1 MKKVIER
8 LCEIEGDKWVHLV
21 VCLLLTFVVGQGVH
35 WFSEM
40 ELAECAGIGAT
51 AAMTAGF
58 FKEWIDE
65 FRGGEMDYMDLVADF
80 IGCMIGLTVTAI

>member
-8 LCEIEGDKWVHLV
+8 LCGIDGDKWVHLV
-21 VCLLLTFVVGQGVH
+21 GCMLLTFVVGQGVY
-35 WFSEM
+35 WLSDM
-40 ELAECAGIGAT
+40 ALAECAGIGAT

-65 FRGGEMDYMDLVADF
+65 FRGGELDYHDLVADF
-80 IGCMIGLTVTAI
+80 IGCMIGLTVTAF